1 MDEVLAEFVGRY
13 PRKSSRRVRQ
23 SSTLTRWWATESSTS
38 STCNKEQASF
48 ACLRVSSFYSFMLST
63 MLCCRITSY
72 YYVSEKIKPWICVSR
87 FRPRVRFFFCGT
99 DGYFCCSKRTH
110 RHRTAASI
118 GSQSIQLMY
127 RATLCIYFISSCTTQ
142 VARVVHELMTET
154 TCDLACFHGNNAAR

>member
-13 PRKSSRRVRQ
+13 PCKSSRRGRQ

-72 YYVSEKIKPWICVSR
+72 YYVPEKIKPWVCVSR
-87 FRPRVRFFFCGT
+87 FRPRVRFFFLGRMGT
-99 DGYFCCSKRTH
+99 FVAPKGLIDTERLRPSGH
-110 RHRTAASI
+110 RA
-118 GSQSIQLMY
+118 Y
-127 RATLCIYFISSCTTQ
+127 SSCTALHFAYISSAHVQ
-142 VARVVHELMTET
+142 LK
-154 TCDLACFHGNNAAR
+154 